1 ACGRRRELPSRA
13 LASSRAAHGRGDR
26 GLRGPWSR
34 RATGDPPRDPARRDD
49 ADDHLRRPAAHD
61 RARPGQRP
69 GRPRRTGVAPSRP
82 DRRPAGHAHPVR
94 RREHRRLVLQRRAG
108 RFGRPGNGRPDP
120 DRDDVPAH
128 RGARRGRATGRR
140 HGRGGRTRLMDPFLL
155 TVWIVRLLFLGLLYL
170 FLFRIA
176 PALVGDLRA
185 AAREPGAE
193 LGRLVVVAPPS
204 GEPAEGTSLAL
215 DAIATIGRDVNN
227 AVVVEAQFV
236 SAEHAILTFRGRAWY
251 VEDLGS
257 TNGTF
262 VNGSP
267 VEGVAPIGFGD
278 VVQIGQV

>member
-1 ACGRRRELPSRA
+1 
-13 LASSRAAHGRGDR
+13 
-26 GLRGPWSR
+26 
-34 RATGDPPRDPARRDD
+34 
-49 ADDHLRRPAAHD
+49 
-61 RARPGQRP
+61 
-69 GRPRRTGVAPSRP
+69 
-82 DRRPAGHAHPVR
+82 
-94 RREHRRLVLQRRAG
+94 
-108 RFGRPGNGRPDP
+108 
-120 DRDDVPAH
+120 
-128 RGARRGRATGRR
+128 
-140 HGRGGRTRLMDPFLL
+140 MDPFLL

-176 PALVGDLRA
+176 RALVGDLRA

-193 LGRLVVVAPPS
+193 LGRLVVVASPS

-227 AVVVEAQFV
+227 AVVVEDQFV

-278 VVQIGQV
+278 VVQIGQVRLRLERPRGDASRR